1 MPKKTKRAAKVAKKS
16 AKKPAKKAAK
26 KPAKKAAKKPASKPA
41 KKAVK
46 KAVKK
51 PAKKAGKK
59 ASRPAPARKAA
70 PAHGHQPPPP
80 MQLMQMVMGFMVSKS
95 ISAAAKLGLADHLAG
110 GPLYYT
116 DLAAVAGLDQK
127 ALHRLMRALA
137 SVGVFKETAPGTY
150 GLTPLS
156 ELLRSGVRGS
166 LRDMAVMVTTP
177 SHWLPWGKLEETLR
191 AGISVADSVLG
202 TDLWAYYRE
211 NAEEGAWFNG
221 AMTSFSGMTAGAVLE
236 AYDFSKARR
245 IIDVGGGHG
254 FLLSTLLAAAPQAT
268 GAVYDLPQVTQTA
281 PAPDPAVADRI
292 EFIGGD
298 FFQFVPIGG
307 DIYTLKHIIHDWP
320 DDQCRT
326 ILRNIANSM
335 NSDGK
340 VLILDAVLPDEC
352 NADPGFVMD
361 LNMLAMT
368 PGGCERT
375 AHQFNELVQ
384 SSGLRISRIIQTPS
398 PVCVIE
404 CVKA

>member
-1 MPKKTKRAAKVAKKS
+1 MAKKTKRAQKPAKRSAKKAAKRPAKKAAS
-16 AKKPAKKAAK
+16 KPANKPAKKLAKRPAKKPAKKAAK
-26 KPAKKAAKKPASKPA
+26 
-41 KKAVK
+41 
-46 KAVKK
+46 
-51 PAKKAGKK
+51 
-59 ASRPAPARKAA
+59 PARASA

-80 MQLMQMVMGFMVSKS
+80 MQLMQMVMGFMLSKS

-137 SVGVFKETAPGTY
+137 SVGVFAETSPGTY

-156 ELLRSGVRGS
+156 QLLRSDVPGS
-166 LRDMAVMVTTP
+166 LRNMAVMVTTP
-177 SHWLPWGKLEETLR
+177 SHWLPWGKLEDTIR
-191 AGISVADSVLG
+191 ADISVADSVLG
-202 TDLWAYYRE
+202 SDIWGYFRE
-211 NAEEGAWFNG
+211 NTEEAAWFNG

-236 AYDFSKARR
+236 AYDFSRARR

-281 PAPDPAVADRI
+281 PSPDPAVADRI

-298 FFQFVPIGG
+298 FFQFVPVGG

-352 NADPGFVMD
+352 NPDPGFVMD

-384 SSGLRISRIIQTPS
+384 SSGLRVSRIIQTAS